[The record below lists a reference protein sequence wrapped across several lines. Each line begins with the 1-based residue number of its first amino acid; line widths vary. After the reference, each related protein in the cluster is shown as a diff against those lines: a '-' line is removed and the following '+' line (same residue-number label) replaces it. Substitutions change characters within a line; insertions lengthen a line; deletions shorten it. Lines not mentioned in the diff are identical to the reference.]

1 MLSLLDST
9 LLLDSNPTNIIRSV
23 LRNAADSISIILD
36 WPPRQ
41 IKEPNP
47 SRIKEPNP
55 DGTNAN
61 AYKCYKSYKRSNI
74 VCFHKVSYNLYR
86 I

>member
-1 MLSLLDST
+1 MVLLLDLTVLS
-9 LLLDSNPTNIIRSV
+9 DSNPTNIIRSV
-23 LRNAADSISIILD
+23 LRNAADTIIVILD

-47 SRIKEPNP
+47 RGIKEPNL

-61 AYKCYKSYKRSNI
+61 AYKRYKSYKCSNVLI
-74 VCFHKVSYNLYR
+74 YFDY
-86 I
+86 